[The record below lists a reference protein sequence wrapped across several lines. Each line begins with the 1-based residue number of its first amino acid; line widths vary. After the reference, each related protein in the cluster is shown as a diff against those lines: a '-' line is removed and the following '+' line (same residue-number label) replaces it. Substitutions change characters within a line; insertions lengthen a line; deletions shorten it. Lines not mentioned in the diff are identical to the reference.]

1 MLKTAVNKNIDK
13 IFNSNYLFNYYK
25 TNNKKIISES
35 TLKNYL
41 LKDLKSGKIARVGRN
56 KYFFNDNKLLKYDYI
71 YSDTAQ
77 LINKAISNNYP
88 NITFCTFELYQ
99 LNEFLNHQVAHN
111 IIFISVEKGLETYIF
126 EFLKN
131 LYPGKVFLNPTIQIT
146 EQYWTDDMII
156 IKRLISEA
164 PLNKDKSWTTRI
176 EKILVDIFCN
186 KIIKKSIN
194 VNEYPKLYEN
204 IFNRYIIDEST
215 MFRYAQRRKV
225 KEKIK
230 NFIIKNTNIKLKV
243 VA

>member
-99 LNEFLNHQVAHN
+99 LNEFLNHQVAQYN
-111 IIFISVEKGLETYIF
+111 IY
-126 EFLKN
+126 
-131 LYPGKVFLNPTIQIT
+131 
-146 EQYWTDDMII
+146 
-156 IKRLISEA
+156 
-164 PLNKDKSWTTRI
+164 
-176 EKILVDIFCN
+176 
-186 KIIKKSIN
+186 
-194 VNEYPKLYEN
+194 
-204 IFNRYIIDEST
+204 
-215 MFRYAQRRKV
+215 
-225 KEKIK
+225 
-230 NFIIKNTNIKLKV
+230 
-243 VA
+243 

>member
-1 MLKTAVNKNIDK
+1 MFMLKTTVNKNIDK

-131 LYPGKVFLNPTIQIT
+131 LYPGKVFLNPTIEIT

-164 PLNKDKSWTTRI
+164 LLNKDKSWTTRI
-176 EKILVDIFCN
+176 EKILVDIFCD

-194 VNEYPKLYEN
+194 VNEYPKFLTAISLMN
-204 IFNRYIIDEST
+204 QPCFAMLS
-215 MFRYAQRRKV
+215 A
-225 KEKIK
+225 EK
-230 NFIIKNTNIKLKV
+230 
-243 VA
+243 